1 MKIRTLPALLMCL
14 SFPIAALAAKP
25 AHVVRGVIADRDSS
39 EPIGYATASISRD
52 STVVTAVAAGLDG
65 QFTLPVADKGSYRL
79 NVAAVGYDPF
89 TQEITVG
96 GAVADLDT
104 LRLRPG
110 IEIEQVVVKA
120 QKPLIVSDA
129 EKMTY
134 SVEDDPQASSSTL
147 EEIIRKV
154 PQLSLDADGN
164 VLLNGQSDYKILLNG
179 HQSGSLGSNFKD
191 IIKSMPASQ
200 IKKIEVITNPSTK
213 YDAEGVGG
221 ILNLVTEKKRA
232 FDGYNGSVR
241 TGTSLLNGFSYYGN
255 ANASVQIGKFAAS
268 LSAYYSH
275 YENNDNPSTSES
287 HQENFD
293 SQTARFQDSYGKSTY
308 GGNYFGA
315 TLDASF
321 QPDTLNLVTLNAS
334 LWTGRNRNHDQTNL
348 TVSDPQLDPLFGYL
362 MHNRNRYRY
371 IGGTVGMSYE
381 HTFNRSEH
389 TLTLS
394 DEVEIDPDDYDDF
407 TAFYAVLG
415 PVPTG
420 QFINEKTRKVN
431 NTVQIDYVNPLSEH
445 HQIEAGAK
453 HIYRYNRIMDTYQL
467 EKAGQYVPDTEG
479 PRAAMTYRQ
488 HIVALYAGYNLTFDK
503 WAGRLGARMER
514 TWNDANGEERDADT
528 YSFRN
533 RQFNVVPFASLTYKP
548 AERHNLSLSY
558 TQRIQRPNIERLSP
572 AIDDS
577 DPLVIIYGN
586 PDLVA
591 AVFNSLN
598 LQYSYFST
606 KFSLTFALTNFFSN
620 NYMSYWSRVNE
631 EGITLTTPTND
642 VHTRSYGF
650 NGSVSLR
657 PSEKVNISLSYRGNY
672 SKYDFRE
679 MDIHSDRFSF
689 GENFNMDFSV
699 WPEGRITLGENYSS
713 GDVYLGSKS
722 SRYYNYYVGVKQQFL
737 KKTLEFSVI
746 LYNPFNKY
754 TTFESHS
761 LTPTYAATSFWRSPS
776 RGLSFSVSYRFGKQG
791 IGVKSTSRAI
801 ENDDLGGDEGKG
813 SGK

>member
-14 SFPIAALAAKP
+14 SFPIAALAAQP

-467 EKAGQYVPDTEG
+467 E
-479 PRAAMTYRQ
+479 
-488 HIVALYAGYNLTFDK
+488 
-503 WAGRLGARMER
+503 
-514 TWNDANGEERDADT
+514 
-528 YSFRN
+528 
-533 RQFNVVPFASLTYKP
+533 
-548 AERHNLSLSY
+548 
-558 TQRIQRPNIERLSP
+558 
-572 AIDDS
+572 
-577 DPLVIIYGN
+577 
-586 PDLVA
+586 
-591 AVFNSLN
+591 
-598 LQYSYFST
+598 
-606 KFSLTFALTNFFSN
+606 
-620 NYMSYWSRVNE
+620 
-631 EGITLTTPTND
+631 
-642 VHTRSYGF
+642 
-650 NGSVSLR
+650 
-657 PSEKVNISLSYRGNY
+657 
-672 SKYDFRE
+672 
-679 MDIHSDRFSF
+679 
-689 GENFNMDFSV
+689 
-699 WPEGRITLGENYSS
+699 
-713 GDVYLGSKS
+713 
-722 SRYYNYYVGVKQQFL
+722 
-737 KKTLEFSVI
+737 
-746 LYNPFNKY
+746 
-754 TTFESHS
+754 
-761 LTPTYAATSFWRSPS
+761 
-776 RGLSFSVSYRFGKQG
+776 
-791 IGVKSTSRAI
+791 
-801 ENDDLGGDEGKG
+801 
-813 SGK
+813 

>member
-14 SFPIAALAAKP
+14 SFPIAALAAQP

-407 TAFYAVLG
+407 TAFDAVLG

-431 NTVQIDYVNPLSEH
+431 NTVQIDYINPLSEH

-453 HIYRYNRIMDTYQL
+453 HIYRYNRIMDTYQI

-479 PRAAMTYRQ
+479 PHAAMTYRQ

-528 YSFRN
+528 YSAVQCGSL
-533 RQFNVVPFASLTYKP
+533 RQPDLQTRRAAQPLALLHAADSAPQYRKALP
-548 AERHNLSLSY
+548 RDRRQRSARHHLRQSRPRGR
-558 TQRIQRPNIERLSP
+558 RIQFAQP
-572 AIDDS
+572 AIQLFLDEIQPYVRTDQ
-577 DPLVIIYGN
+577 LLFQQLHEL
-586 PDLVA
+586 LVA
-591 AVFNSLN
+591 G
-598 LQYSYFST
+598 Q
-606 KFSLTFALTNFFSN
+606 
-620 NYMSYWSRVNE
+620 R
-631 EGITLTTPTND
+631 
-642 VHTRSYGF
+642 
-650 NGSVSLR
+650 
-657 PSEKVNISLSYRGNY
+657 RGNHPHHADQRRAY
-672 SKYDFRE
+672 PLLWIQRLGVAASVRKGKYLAE
-679 MDIHSDRFSF
+679 LP
-689 GENFNMDFSV
+689 GELLQV
-699 WPEGRITLGENYSS
+699 
-713 GDVYLGSKS
+713 
-722 SRYYNYYVGVKQQFL
+722 
-737 KKTLEFSVI
+737 
-746 LYNPFNKY
+746 
-754 TTFESHS
+754 
-761 LTPTYAATSFWRSPS
+761 
-776 RGLSFSVSYRFGKQG
+776 
-791 IGVKSTSRAI
+791 
-801 ENDDLGGDEGKG
+801 
-813 SGK
+813 